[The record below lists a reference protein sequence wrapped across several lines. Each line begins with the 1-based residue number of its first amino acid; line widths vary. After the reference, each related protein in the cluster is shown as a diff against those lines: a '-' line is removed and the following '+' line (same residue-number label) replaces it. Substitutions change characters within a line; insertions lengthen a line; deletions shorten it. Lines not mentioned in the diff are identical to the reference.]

1 MIYKAYDLI
10 LQGNE
15 ATLENAQAMAQCG
28 AALSESEITEQEI
41 KCARYEESING
52 TDIYYDYGADYYFFS
67 PGEE

>member
-1 MIYKAYDLI
+1 MTYKTYDLI

-15 ATLENAQAMAQCG
+15 STLENAREFAQCG

-41 KCARYEESING
+41 KYARYEETING
-52 TDIYYDYGADYYFFS
+52 IDIYYDYGADYYFFS